1 MIKGLF
7 KQIIQQQD
15 FGFTD
20 SNKTIQKKNKYRDE
34 MKLITDKI
42 KAYLYKVEF
51 QYQTKRHNWKTNY
64 KTLVLN
70 TIDEDEAKFKF
81 LEYINEFN
89 NKYPYRALLNVKI
102 LNIGYEEIFI
112 HM

>member
-1 MIKGLF
+1 MKGLYDN
-7 KQIIQQQD
+7 IIKQQD

-20 SNKTIQKKNKYRDE
+20 KEKIIQKLDTYKNKT
-34 MKLITDKI
+34 KLITDKI
-42 KAYLYKVEF
+42 KVYLYKVEY
-51 QYQTKRHNWKTNY
+51 QYQTKRHNWKSNY

-70 TIDEDEAKFKF
+70 TVDEEEAKFQF
-81 LEYINEFN
+81 LEYINKLN
-89 NKYPYRALLNVKI
+89 NKHPYRALLNVKI